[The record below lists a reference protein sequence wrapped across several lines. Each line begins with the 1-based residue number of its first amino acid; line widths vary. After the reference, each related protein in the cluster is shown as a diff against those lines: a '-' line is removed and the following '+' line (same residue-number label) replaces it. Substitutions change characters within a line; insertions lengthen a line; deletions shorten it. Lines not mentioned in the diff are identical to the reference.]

1 VSSFDDLVTLVEAAG
16 NAGSGWLT
24 REPHEGADAVRTD
37 AVVVFQPHRH
47 FPIGADQAWVDVSFG
62 GMMMAIPL
70 SAVVSYRPDAE
81 VRQRWEN
88 LFSSLTSGTD
98 EPDSTDR

>member
-1 VSSFDDLVTLVEAAG
+1 ML
-16 NAGSGWLT
+16 
-24 REPHEGADAVRTD
+24 
-37 AVVVFQPHRH
+37 
-47 FPIGADQAWVDVSFG
+47 
-62 GMMMAIPL
+62 MAIPL

-98 EPDSTDR
+98 EADSTDR